1 MKLLLVQV
9 RSGIGD
15 MILAGLPYIHAL
27 SKKFNTKL
35 DLLAKES
42 SKASD
47 LFSED
52 EHIDEIITLDKEK
65 DGIGGIF
72 KLSNELKK
80 RNFDK
85 IFIFNSSLRYNL
97 IARLAGIKS
106 IYQYPLFRSK
116 DNVVHSAK
124 IFTESI
130 TNGIVSTEPNLIIK
144 KVDKNIDKNFKHICL
159 GMSAS
164 GPTKRWNIN
173 NYIRLAEEMAK
184 KTKCKFYIA
193 GGEKDLDLI
202 NKFKNSDVGKNCVS
216 FEKLSIKETLPIIK
230 NCDLYIGND
239 TGWAHIAVA
248 LKVRALTLFMDSP
261 VMAYGRYSSRM
272 ITVEPEGEKDSTT
285 HDTLGKDKISYDELL
300 TKTLELIN

>member
-35 DLLAKES
+35 TLLAKES

-47 LFSED
+47 LFFED

-97 IARLAGIKS
+97 IARLASIKS

-116 DNVVHSAK
+116 DNIVHSAK

-144 KVDKNIDKNFKHICL
+144 KADKNIDKNFKHICL

-202 NKFKNSDVGKNCVS
+202 NKFKNSDVEKNCVS

-239 TGWAHIAVA
+239 TGWAHISVA

-285 HDTLGKDKISYDELL
+285 HDTLKKDQMSYDEVL